1 MAVIQA
7 TVAITPNPLLDRKKA
22 VGKNTKWK
30 VKLPEPS
37 PALLRG
43 QSRTVGITMFIP
55 SFEMLKKNGHRKP
68 ILIAVVTD
76 L

>member
-22 VGKNTKWK
+22 VGKNTKWN

-37 PALLRG
+37 PALLKG
-43 QSRTVGITMFIP
+43 HSRTAGDHDVHTFI
-55 SFEMLKKNGHRKP
+55 
-68 ILIAVVTD
+68 
-76 L
+76 